1 MTGGEIAA
9 AALTGKVVSN
19 AGKAIVEESKS
30 IRKELLDQA
39 KQTPEFDKAARSY
52 ATRLAIRQDI
62 LTSMYKPIAKML
74 GVAGD
79 YFKSDF
85 EIDMGEKLAGVSEEY
100 LTSPKPS
107 LAAPAMQ
114 QLGFSLDE
122 PDLKEMYL
130 NLLATASDA
139 RKQQTAHPSFV
150 EVIKQ
155 LSANEVRFLES
166 VLGGGGTPLVR
177 LKVSTEGTEGYKML
191 MSHVVENNSTTAEA
205 ITSNMCATY
214 IDNWVRLGLITVEY
228 GTYLTD
234 PDAYAWVDT
243 SSELTRAHNYFSKS
257 TPNMSVEYERG
268 LMTATAFGKAFAAV
282 VT

>member
-9 AALTGKVVSN
+9 AALTGKVVRN
-19 AGKAIVEESKS
+19 AGKAAAEESKS
-30 IRKELLDQA
+30 IRKELLDHA
-39 KQTPEFDKAARSY
+39 KQTPQFDKAARSY
-52 ATRLAIRQDI
+52 ATRLAIRQEI
-62 LTSMYKPIAKML
+62 LTSMYRPIAKML

-85 EIDMGEKLAGVSEEY
+85 EKDMGEKLAGVPEEH

-114 QLGFSLDE
+114 QLGFSLGE

-139 RKQQTAHPSFV
+139 RKRETAHPSFV

-155 LSANEVRFLES
+155 LSANEVRFLEY
-166 VLGGGGTPLVR
+166 VLEEGLAPLIRV
-177 LKVSTEGTEGYKML
+177 KVISEGAEGYKIAL
-191 MSHVVENNSTTAEA
+191 SHVVEKNSTSAEA
-205 ITSNMCATY
+205 IKSNMCATY

-234 PDAYAWVDT
+234 PDAYAWVDR
-243 SSELTRAHNYFSKS
+243 SNEFKSAVDYFSNDNPS
-257 TPNMSVEYERG
+257 VSVEYERG
-268 LMTATAFGKAFAAV
+268 LMTATAFGKAFAAAV
-282 VT
+282 N